1 MKVCN
6 LTVIYQGKKL
16 KFKEIN
22 SSLLHFVKNYKNY
35 VPECNS
41 FIEKISPSICSLLR
55 DELIQPLFD
64 HVASAWYLNLDKKL
78 KRTPSYLEGMYKI
91 LSMNFSQ
98 CRQMNQLAASIIEW
112 ICAFSSTFFIFS
124 KAFVFHVSCLF
135 FSKQV
140 VLHFQKNNIFQVKHA
155 H

>member
-64 HVASAWYLNLDKKL
+64 HVASA
-78 KRTPSYLEGMYKI
+78 
-91 LSMNFSQ
+91 
-98 CRQMNQLAASIIEW
+98 
-112 ICAFSSTFFIFS
+112 
-124 KAFVFHVSCLF
+124 
-135 FSKQV
+135 
-140 VLHFQKNNIFQVKHA
+140 
-155 H
+155 